1 MQELRCPGCYLV
13 HYYEHALLHSYAFF
27 VCIKNLPLQRA
38 YPVLYTI
45 HAVHMYV
52 TLNSGGTSC
61 AFTSCYFLFF
71 FWLFYFPFQAI
82 KLWKKTCAR
91 LDGGAAGRLLTKY
104 LNCLEMWK
112 YLSRIM
118 TILERALD
126 QRCFRSC
133 KILPRKHNL
142 KVEMV
147 TVVYCGWVRV
157 NQLML
162 FFNGSSK
169 QRVVFNLPLTTLLA
183 GFVRSWVLH
192 LLHLQQQDYS
202 HHREFVSLVQML
214 PV

>member
-1 MQELRCPGCYLV
+1 MNMHCYIHTHFLFVLKICPCKEHTLYFIQFMQYICMWPWILGALV
-13 HYYEHALLHSYAFF
+13 VPLLH
-27 VCIKNLPLQRA
+27 V
-38 YPVLYTI
+38 
-45 HAVHMYV
+45 
-52 TLNSGGTSC
+52 TSC
-61 AFTSCYFLFF
+61 FF